1 MSGVKQSFAWW
12 CYNRSGIPSRDLV
25 QAAVEIGYQG
35 IELVGPEHWP
45 LIKDY
50 GLTIASMNEGIT
62 IPMGLNRRQHHAY
75 LEKKIGEAIRL
86 AADWDIPNIIVFSG
100 NREGLDDREG
110 AEITAEGLL
119 RVARTAEEA
128 GVTLVL
134 ELLNS
139 KVDHKDYQCDHT
151 AWGVE
156 VCRMVDSP
164 NVKLLYDIYHMQI
177 MEGNLIQNIRES
189 HRYFGHIHTAGVPGR
204 HEIDNTQEI
213 NYRPVIQTIVETGY
227 TGFIGH
233 EFVPVGDPVTGLKQ
247 AFDLCN
253 I

>member
-1 MSGVKQSFAWW
+1 MPELL
-12 CYNRSGIPSRDLV
+12 R
-25 QAAVEIGYQG
+25 AAVEIGYQG
-35 IELVGPEHWP
+35 IELVEPEYWP
-45 LIKDY
+45 LIKEY

-62 IPMGLNRRQHHAY
+62 IPKGLNRKENHAE
-75 LEKKIGEAIRL
+75 LEKKIQAAVSL
-86 AADWDIPNIIVFSG
+86 AARWEIPNVIVFSG

-110 AEITAEGLL
+110 AEMTAEGL
-119 RVARTAEEA
+119 RKVAGMAGEA

-139 KVDHKDYQCDHT
+139 KVDHQDYQCDRT

-177 MEGNLIQNIRES
+177 MEGNIIQTIRDYHS
-189 HRYFGHIHTAGVPGR
+189 YFGHFHTAGVPGR
-204 HEIDNTQEI
+204 HELDDTQEI
-213 NYRPVIQTIVETGY
+213 NYPPIMRVIGETGY
-227 TGFIGH
+227 QGFIGH
-233 EFVPVGDPVTGLKQ
+233 EFVPKGDPITGLKQ

-253 I
+253 IKSDVRDN